1 MKKPKK
7 RAESKKS
14 KSKKM
19 VGSKSPRRKALGP
32 RKARPAA
39 KGARPADI
47 KGLNVRDLAALIC
60 SGLTAQG
67 FDPVLT
73 GRACAAIYGGPS
85 IHPDALDFVISEYV
99 ISKIKA
105 AMGRLGFQC
114 RVHRTY
120 GSKNSEIEVT
130 FLPPPLCV
138 GDNIVE
144 DVHVVRTSK
153 GDLRMLGS
161 TDCVRQRLSMYYRF
175 ADQDALRDAVLV
187 AKRHRIDM
195 ELVKRWSHWEW
206 ASDKF
211 DDFQKLMGADNGG

>member
-1 MKKPKK
+1 MPAMKKPK
-7 RAESKKS
+7 RQ
-14 KSKKM
+14 
-19 VGSKSPRRKALGP
+19 VGSKARRSKP
-32 RKARPAA
+32 RPAA
-39 KGARPADI
+39 RCAKSSDI
-47 KGLNVRDLAALIC
+47 GSLNVRDMAALIC
-60 SGLTAQG
+60 SGLTGLG

-85 IHPDALDFVISEYV
+85 IHPDALDFVISEYIV
-99 ISKIKA
+99 SKIKGV
-105 AMGRLGFQC
+105 MRKLGFEC

-120 GSKNSEIEVT
+120 GGKRFGMEVT

-144 DVHVVRTSK
+144 DVHTVRTSK
-153 GDLRMLGS
+153 GDLKMLS
-161 TDCVRQRLSMYYRF
+161 PTDCVRQRLSMYYRF

-211 DDFQKLMGADNGG
+211 DDFLKLMNGKL